1 MFSHPEDIMLSKE
14 HAWQGSAIGWL
25 NSVNPYIYKLPVI
38 SQWFCGVRYKHENNT
53 ILSYSVYMPTSGKD
67 NEFCEVLQT
76 LTEDIETHMTNG
88 YMLIIGL
95 DSNQSVKS
103 SRRRTY
109 EMQNF
114 IDKFSLKTILEN
126 NTDPTFHH
134 YNGSESQID
143 HIYHNLEN
151 KDNC

>member
-1 MFSHPEDIMLSKE
+1 
-14 HAWQGSAIGWL
+14 
-25 NSVNPYIYKLPVI
+25 
-38 SQWFCGVRYKHENNT
+38 
-53 ILSYSVYMPTSGKD
+53 
-67 NEFCEVLQT
+67 
-76 LTEDIETHMTNG
+76 MTNG

-151 KDNC
+151 KDTCYKISFNKILCKHEFHENISSHDAIIGDFYLSEIMNKDNEELTYLSSYTKFDVSKICWNLIDILKYQNLCKQKI